1 MEKTGGKSISFF
13 GLVAMGIGCML
24 GTSWLLLTGT
34 WLETAGGPLNLAVAF
49 ALCIVIELPF
59 AFAYMEAIP
68 MLPLPGGEVVYS
80 YAAFGSRGGFAVG
93 WAGILMNT
101 IVFCWVDLA
110 AISLL
115 DELFPVLKRTGVLY
129 RVGDFPVTLP
139 NVIIQLALAGAI
151 LYIQLRGAN
160 VCASLAKIATV
171 VLLSMCLVG
180 LVICFAHFDP
190 AVYASDGGLEFD
202 FGGSASLLSLLVFS
216 VAGWETVSKA
226 AADATGPAARKAGAA
241 LITCLLLVTGIL
253 CLVSTA
259 VAGNLPWRETMGH
272 TAAFADV
279 LVGITGIPAVRIL
292 FLITAFVGAVGVMNS
307 TLYSSAR
314 MLYGLSCFALVS
326 RKFSV
331 LHPKYATPARCV
343 YFTAAFVVLTPF
355 TGKLFFLPFINVA
368 SLTTIVMWVMS
379 FAAVLRLR
387 KTRPDLE
394 RLVRMPGGRLT
405 AAFGTIAS
413 VFLAGNILL
422 PMSPGA
428 LGGLEYLLSALLAAL
443 GMVLYRL
450 RDRSLSGAEREA
462 LIFGGRLSRT
472 KGETQD
478 ETDGTAV

>member
-1 MEKTGGKSISFF
+1 MDMGKGISYF
-13 GLVAMGIGCML
+13 GLVAMGVGCML

-80 YAAFGSRGGFAVG
+80 YAAFGPGGGFAVG

-110 AISLL
+110 AVSLL
-115 DELFPVLKRTGVLY
+115 DELFPALGRTAVLY
-129 RVGDFPVTLP
+129 QVGDFPVTLP
-139 NVIIQLALAGAI
+139 NLIVQLALAGAI
-151 LYIQLRGAN
+151 LFIQLKGAN

-171 VLLSMCLVG
+171 VLLVMCAIG
-180 LVICFAHFDP
+180 LAVCFTHFDP
-190 AVYASDGGLEFD
+190 AVYASDGGLDFD
-202 FGGSASLLSLLVFS
+202 FSGSMALLSLLVFS

-241 LITCLLLVTGIL
+241 LITCLFLVTGIL

-259 VAGNLPWRETMGH
+259 VAGCMPWTQAIGR
-272 TAAFADV
+272 TAPFADV
-279 LVGITGIPAVRIL
+279 LVGLTGQSWVRPL

-314 MLYGLSCFALVS
+314 MLYGLAQFALVS
-326 RKFSV
+326 PKFAK
-331 LHPKYATPARCV
+331 LHPRYATPTRCIW
-343 YFTAAFVVLTPF
+343 FTAAFVVLTPF
-355 TGKLFFLPFINVA
+355 TGKLLFLPFINVA
-368 SLTTIVMWVMS
+368 SLTTIVMWVMTY
-379 FAAVLRLR
+379 AAVLTLR
-387 KTRPDLE
+387 RSRPEL
-394 RLVRMPGGRLT
+394 RRPVSMPGGRVT
-405 AAFGTIAS
+405 AVLGAAAS

-428 LGGLEYLLSALLAAL
+428 LDCLEYALAALLAAL
-443 GMVLYRL
+443 GAGLYLR
-450 RDRSLSGAEREA
+450 RDRSVSRQEQEKR
-462 LIFGGRLSRT
+462 IFGDLLHR
-472 KGETQD
+472 
-478 ETDGTAV
+478 

>member
-1 MEKTGGKSISFF
+1 M
-13 GLVAMGIGCML
+13 
-24 GTSWLLLTGT
+24 
-34 WLETAGGPLNLAVAF
+34 
-49 ALCIVIELPF
+49 
-59 AFAYMEAIP
+59 
-68 MLPLPGGEVVYS
+68 
-80 YAAFGSRGGFAVG
+80 
-93 WAGILMNT
+93 
-101 IVFCWVDLA
+101 
-110 AISLL
+110 
-115 DELFPVLKRTGVLY
+115 
-129 RVGDFPVTLP
+129 
-139 NVIIQLALAGAI
+139 
-151 LYIQLRGAN
+151 
-160 VCASLAKIATV
+160 
-171 VLLSMCLVG
+171 
-180 LVICFAHFDP
+180 
-190 AVYASDGGLEFD
+190 
-202 FGGSASLLSLLVFS
+202 
-216 VAGWETVSKA
+216 
-226 AADATGPAARKAGAA
+226 
-241 LITCLLLVTGIL
+241 
-253 CLVSTA
+253 
-259 VAGNLPWRETMGH
+259 
-272 TAAFADV
+272 
-279 LVGITGIPAVRIL
+279 GITGIPAVRIL

-394 RLVRMPGGRLT
+394 RPVRMPGGRLT